1 MKKLL
6 FCIFAL
12 SLCLSGQAFNTID
25 PDLQREM
32 SSRTDNEKIKIN
44 ILLSE
49 QSKPMDLLS
58 KANAFTTKQERR
70 QFVIENL
77 QRQAKTSQAD
87 LLALLEEMEHN
98 GMVEDIRPLWLVNC
112 VSCKANKAGHQRLGA
127 TARHHDD
134 LPSAKKPNGFLTMRP
149 RLPREAMDAKSR
161 KTCCKSM
168 RRRCGNKAIRAQV
181 F

>member
-12 SLCLSGQAFNTID
+12 SLYLSGQAFNTID

-87 LLALLEEMEHN
+87 LLALLEEMELN
-98 GMVEDIRPLWLVNC
+98 GMVEDIRPLWLVNS
-112 VSCKANKAGHQRLGA
+112 VSCHANKQAINDLAHRRDIMTVYYLEETQWIFDEEA
-127 TARHHDD
+127 TPA
-134 LPSAKKPNGFLTMRP
+134 P
-149 RLPREAMDAKSR
+149 
-161 KTCCKSM
+161 
-168 RRRCGNKAIRAQV
+168 
-181 F
+181 

>member
-49 QSKPMDLLS
+49 QSKPMD
-58 KANAFTTKQERR
+58 
-70 QFVIENL
+70 
-77 QRQAKTSQAD
+77 
-87 LLALLEEMEHN
+87 
-98 GMVEDIRPLWLVNC
+98 
-112 VSCKANKAGHQRLGA
+112 
-127 TARHHDD
+127 
-134 LPSAKKPNGFLTMRP
+134 
-149 RLPREAMDAKSR
+149 
-161 KTCCKSM
+161 
-168 RRRCGNKAIRAQV
+168 
-181 F
+181 